1 MLNAKHLNTSK
12 TAIMDVSWSRK
23 AYSCC
28 GCVLCANVT
37 ELAAKQ
43 SAAHPHHR

>member
-12 TAIMDVSWSRK
+12 TAMMNIPRSEK
-23 AYSCC
+23 ASPCC